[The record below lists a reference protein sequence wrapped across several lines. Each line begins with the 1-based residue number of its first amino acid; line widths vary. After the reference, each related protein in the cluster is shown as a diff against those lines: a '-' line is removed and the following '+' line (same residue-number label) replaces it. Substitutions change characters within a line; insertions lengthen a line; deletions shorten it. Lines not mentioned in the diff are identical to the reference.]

1 METKNEIWK
10 DIRGFEGLY
19 QVSNMGRVRS
29 LDRDIVTTYR
39 GTVHTRHYKGKI
51 LVPRKS
57 SQGYYYVVLADS
69 GVHTR
74 EAVHRLV
81 AKAFVDGYKDGA
93 IVNHKN
99 CLKSDNRADNLEW
112 CDYTYNNTYGEQF
125 VHRYDKR
132 KMPCYRLEP
141 TGTVTNYESIQDA
154 ARKTGHHATVIKR
167 WCKQNHSNQNGDIWR
182 FI

>member
-10 DIRGFEGLY
+10 DIRGFEGRY

-39 GTVHTRHYKGKI
+39 GTVHARHYKGKI

-57 SQGYYYVVLADS
+57 SQGYHYVVLADS

-132 KMPCYRLEP
+132 KMPCSRIDT
-141 TGTVTNYESIQDA
+141 TGATTNYESIQDA

-167 WCKQNHSNQNGDIWR
+167 WCKQNHSNQDGDIWR

>member
-1 METKNEIWK
+1 MDEIWK
-10 DIRGFEGLY
+10 DIKGFEGRY

-51 LVPRKS
+51 LAFKKSVP
-57 SQGYYYVVLADS
+57 GYYYVVLADS
-69 GVHTR
+69 GVHAR

-81 AKAFVDGYKDGA
+81 AMAFVDGYKDGS

-99 CLKSDNRADNLEW
+99 CIKTDNRAENLEW
-112 CDYTYNNTYGEQF
+112 CDYTYNNTYGDQF
-125 VHRYDKR
+125 VRRYDKR

-141 TGTVTNYESIQDA
+141 TGIVTNYESIQDA
-154 ARKTGHHATVIKR
+154 ARKTGHPATVIIR
-167 WCKQNHSNQNGDIWR
+167 WCKQNRPNQEGDIWKL
-182 FI
+182 I

>member
-154 ARKTGHHATVIKR
+154 ARKTGHHATVIRR
-167 WCKQNHSNQNGDIWR
+167 WCKQSHPNQNGDIWR